1 MRCNCFP
8 TPYYPIFGCTVDNQ
22 LWIGEEV
29 KKHLQYLLDK
39 AVIQPNTTPCG
50 SHVIT
55 IPIKDGT
62 WKMCVDYKDLKK
74 ITRKNWYPLP
84 KINDLLDQLHHTKY
98 FTKLDLK
105 SGYHQVRV
113 REEDT
118 WNTTFKKM
126 KGFYEC
132 LVMPFGLCNA
142 L

>member
-1 MRCNCFP
+1 ME
-8 TPYYPIFGCTVDNQ
+8 
-22 LWIGEEV
+22 GEEV

-39 AVIQPNTTPCG
+39 AVIQLNTTPCG
-50 SHVIT
+50 SHVIA

-74 ITRKNWYPLP
+74 ITRKNWHPLP
-84 KINDLLDQLHHTKY
+84 KINDLLDQLHHTRY